1 MQTYPSSNM
10 VLNHQAIFLPIKFNL
25 TWATDSEIR
34 ELMLNY
40 YYTQDMVYP
49 NENLMVLKLQN
60 KADLISD
67 YWNKIAELKKIEYDP
82 IENYNRYE
90 ESTDNNINNSTTKN
104 DTNSNAFEYP
114 MQQVDKKPVSTADGT
129 NNTKYDS
136 TNDNKHSA
144 HIHGNIGVTTTQQ
157 MMQSEFQIQALF
169 TRMKEAY
176 IKEYENLFMVV
187 I

>member
-1 MQTYPSSNM
+1 
-10 VLNHQAIFLPIKFNL
+10 
-25 TWATDSEIR
+25 
-34 ELMLNY
+34 
-40 YYTQDMVYP
+40 
-49 NENLMVLKLQN
+49 
-60 KADLISD
+60 
-67 YWNKIAELKKIEYDP
+67 
-82 IENYNRYE
+82 
-90 ESTDNNINNSTTKN
+90 
-104 DTNSNAFEYP
+104 

-157 MMQSEFQIQALF
+157 MLQSEFQIQALF